1 MPFSYL
7 SSANDA
13 LCRGPKYARYQW
25 LAKHTNPDTAGR
37 ELVTFGPIVG
47 CKAVRVGYLVGLASR

>member
-47 CKAVRVGYLVGLASR
+47 CNPVSGLDI